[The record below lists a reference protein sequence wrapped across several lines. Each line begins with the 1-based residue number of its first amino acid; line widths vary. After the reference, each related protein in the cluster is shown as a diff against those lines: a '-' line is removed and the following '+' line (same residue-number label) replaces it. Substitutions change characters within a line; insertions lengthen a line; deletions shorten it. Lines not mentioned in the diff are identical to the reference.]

1 LTTNLPRVLVTGA
14 NGFIGR
20 RVCET
25 LLQAGK
31 AVTAAVRT
39 KQAAAILP
47 QGVDSAIVG
56 NIDATTD
63 WGAALQDVDSILHL
77 AARVH
82 VMKETSEDPLEA
94 FRQVN
99 VAGSKRLA
107 RAAAAHGV
115 RRLVYLSSI
124 KVNGER
130 TSTAPFR
137 ADDPPAPEDPYGQSK
152 WEAEQ
157 ALREIA
163 TRHSLEVTLIRP
175 PLVYGPGVKGNFI
188 RLLSLVDK
196 GLPLPLAL
204 LNNRRTLLGLDNLV
218 DLLITC
224 LDHPNAAGQVFLAG
238 DEESLSTP
246 ELIKVIARAMN
257 RPARLLPLPPGLM
270 SALTRLMRMEAQWSR
285 LASSLEVDTEKTRR
299 VLDWQPPVPATTG
312 ICRTVA
318 WFLGETLNES

>member
-1 LTTNLPRVLVTGA
+1 MTTNLPRVLVTGA